1 MPADEPLEKAEVL
14 QEPSHPDRHGEGVRE
29 KRGAYLFYCHL
40 DYYLNSGVIRAPE
53 PELVPDNDPFE
64 EAGPL
69 EDPLS
74 PLVTNMKD
82 MDMVEVGG
90 KHHPAKDLNSLFITP
105 LLLPR

>member
-1 MPADEPLEKAEVL
+1 MAW
-14 QEPSHPDRHGEGVRE
+14 HGERVRG
-29 KRGAYLFYCHL
+29 KRGACLSLFSPKL
-40 DYYLNSGVIRAPE
+40 LLSSGVIRAPEPE

-74 PLVTNMKD
+74 PLETNMKD
-82 MDMVEVGG
+82 MDMVEVGS
-90 KHHPAKDLNSLFITP
+90 KYHPAKDLNSLFITP